1 VFGEQRYAEECRVFS
16 AGVAGNGLRRAGER
30 GQPDGVKAK
39 NGLALA
45 ADQLKR
51 ASILT
56 EEDFRPVTARRRAP
70 NTANQERTKNR
81 LAIFASPC
89 IDGLISI
96 TLLAQFGPGVF
107 SEEC

>member
-1 VFGEQRYAEECRVFS
+1 MDGTPENAAYFRQ
-16 AGVAGNGLRRAGER
+16 GVAGNGLRRAVER
-30 GQPDGVKAK
+30 GQSDGLKAK

-45 ADQLKR
+45 TDQLKR

-56 EEDFRPVTARRRAP
+56 EEDFRPVPARRRIP
-70 NTANQERTKNR
+70 NTANQETTKNR

-96 TLLAQFGPGVF
+96 TLLAQFGPGLF
-107 SEEC
+107 SKEF